1 MLKLFS
7 PGFIRKIDSQL
18 LIKHPDIW
26 MSKIHYVGWNCLLLF
41 ACSALL
47 GLFLPINL
55 TRDIQYE
62 LWYFLL
68 SVLSVI
74 VMCFWIYQYA
84 IFNKEKNYGNFHFQD
99 EYRNFILVFISVLLF
114 LLVPVPFELVQNK
127 RIAALY
133 SDSEV
138 IADMNS
144 LNEIDPYMVHSS
156 NNYFTWYDSTNNIQY
171 ATIKKL
177 NPNSQTFYTPYF
189 IRSDSAKFPALKTEF
204 QLYRSYHPISS
215 KAELIPMID
224 RYISIATKYGI
235 ETSFTSEEVAQ
246 KYLEMLG
253 KEKIPVS
260 EMYGYGQYQYEL
272 MTVFSNLAKAKFDKL
287 FIYSSDY
294 RWTIFYFTI
303 CITSFL
309 LLFKMTYWKQYLITI
324 VILLLYP
331 LITFILAQLLPFGGF
346 IRSASFYQGAL
357 LSLMLFS
364 TATLFVTSGQNK
376 YYTPLL
382 NIFNQIS
389 YVTLIFSFLMF
400 VYFLHDATNIFHN
413 HDHETFT
420 NPYYKNE
427 AITAQL
433 DYEGWL
439 QSYYNSYWSDVYKNW
454 MNAMK
459 YTGIFAYII
468 FLPFFKKL
476 FVKQIS
482 LPQRT

>member
-1 MLKLFS
+1 MLKLLS
-7 PGFIRKIDSQL
+7 PKFITKIDSHL
-18 LIKHPDIW
+18 LVNHPDIW
-26 MSKIHYVGWNCLLLF
+26 MSKIHYVGWNGLLLF

-47 GLFLPINL
+47 GLFLPIHL
-55 TRDIQYE
+55 IRDVQYE

-68 SVLSVI
+68 SLLSVI
-74 VMCFWIYQYA
+74 VMCFWIYHYA
-84 IFNKEKNYGNFHFQD
+84 IFNKEKNFGNFHLAD
-99 EYRNFILVFISVLLF
+99 EYRNFILVFISVLIF

-127 RIAALY
+127 RIATMYTDA
-133 SDSEV
+133 EV

-156 NNYFTWYDSTNNIQY
+156 NNYFTWYDSTSNIQY

-189 IRSDSAKFPALKTEF
+189 LRGDSVKFPALKTEY
-204 QLYRSYHPISS
+204 QLYKSYHPITSLS
-215 KAELIPMID
+215 ELTPKIEQ
-224 RYISIATKYGI
+224 YISIAEKYGVQA
-235 ETSFTSEEVAQ
+235 SFTAEEVAK

-260 EMYGYGQYQYEL
+260 EMYGYGSYQYEL
-272 MTVFSNLAKAKFDKL
+272 MTVFSNLSKAKFDKL

-309 LLFKMTYWKQYLITI
+309 LLFKMTYWKQFLITI

-331 LITFILAQLLPFGGF
+331 LITFILSQLLPYGGPF
-346 IRSASFYQGAL
+346 RSGSFYEGCIVA
-357 LSLMLFS
+357 LMLFS
-364 TATLFVTSGQNK
+364 TFTLVFTSSRNK
-376 YYTPLL
+376 TYHAFY

-389 YVTLIFSFLMF
+389 YVTLIFLFLM
-400 VYFLHDATNIFHN
+400 VLTFLHDCTNLFHN
-413 HDHETFT
+413 HDREIFT
-420 NPYYKNE
+420 NPYAMPE
-427 AITAQL
+427 ALPAKM
-433 DYEGWL
+433 DYDAWL
-439 QSYYNSYWSDVYKNW
+439 QSYYNEYWSAVYKNW
-454 MNAMK
+454 VTAMK
-459 YTGIFAYII
+459 YTGIALYLIL
-468 FLPFFKKL
+468 LPFYKKL